1 VEPVRKEPPTVKPI
15 YLGPAMT
22 SGELVVSDP
31 AGKSAK
37 PEPTDPHVTLMH
49 YQQAIPATMK
59 AAAIA
64 LETELLEQQQKR
76 EAQLQAGV
84 ANARPV

>member
-1 VEPVRKEPPTVKPI
+1 MRKEPPKKVKPI
-15 YLGPAMT
+15 YLGSAMT
-22 SGELVVSDP
+22 SEELVVSDP
-31 AGKSAK
+31 SGKSAK

>member
-1 VEPVRKEPPTVKPI
+1 
-15 YLGPAMT
+15 
-22 SGELVVSDP
+22 
-31 AGKSAK
+31 
-37 PEPTDPHVTLMH
+37 MH